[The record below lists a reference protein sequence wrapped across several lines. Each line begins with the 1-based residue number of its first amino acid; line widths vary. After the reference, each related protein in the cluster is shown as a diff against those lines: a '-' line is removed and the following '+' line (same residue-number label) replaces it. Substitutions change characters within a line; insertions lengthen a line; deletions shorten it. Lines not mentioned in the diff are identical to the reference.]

1 MFSCE
6 SWCQNSLLFC
16 NNLLKKGGKSS
27 KATRWSSFILIFPL
41 RRFARLQYFLMTQ
54 MISREKIKNAFLN
67 HKSARGYTVLDS
79 TKTISKRLEHQLF
92 HVLIILILA
101 ARDSVHFSSNRDAS
115 SSFSFF

>member
-1 MFSCE
+1 
-6 SWCQNSLLFC
+6 
-16 NNLLKKGGKSS
+16 
-27 KATRWSSFILIFPL
+27 
-41 RRFARLQYFLMTQ
+41 

-101 ARDSVHFSSNRDAS
+101 ARDSVHFFQVRAS
-115 SSFSFF
+115 PMQNAILKSYIDKIAF

>member
-1 MFSCE
+1 
-6 SWCQNSLLFC
+6 
-16 NNLLKKGGKSS
+16 
-27 KATRWSSFILIFPL
+27 
-41 RRFARLQYFLMTQ
+41 

-115 SSFSFF
+115 SSFSFFLKSQIMKIPLNPKKLRLVSRTF